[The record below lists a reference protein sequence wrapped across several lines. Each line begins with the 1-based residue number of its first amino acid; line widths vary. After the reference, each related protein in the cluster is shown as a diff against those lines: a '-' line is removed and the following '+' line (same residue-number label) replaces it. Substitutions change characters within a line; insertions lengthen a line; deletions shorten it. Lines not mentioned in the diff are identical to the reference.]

1 MDFPEKKYCCFCCDS
16 THGCGIVTPDW
27 LVKGG
32 AVYNGTEQLDAKGPY
47 QKWYIKGLQD
57 NFYYNKDDS
66 LKTPRKLVQ
75 GTDDTMDFTNFRIGE
90 IDDRKFALPSYCTS
104 KCGLLTIC
112 AGLRGEVMQ

>member
-1 MDFPEKKYCCFCCDS
+1 M
-16 THGCGIVTPDW
+16 TPDW